1 MKYTKT
7 FLILTALFGG
17 LQSSLTYADH
27 TESSKE
33 QKMTMESNKNNKLFI
48 LLVAAFGD

>member
-33 QKMTMESNKNNKLFI
+33 QKMTMESKQEHQIFI
-48 LLVAAFGD
+48 LLVAVFGD

>member
-1 MKYTKT
+1 MKCNLEDIFYNKERKNEIYKNISHIDRT
-7 FLILTALFGG
+7 FGG

-33 QKMTMESNKNNKLFI
+33 QK
-48 LLVAAFGD
+48 